1 MKKKIILGIAV
12 LAVVSQFIPYGKDHT
27 NPPVMSTVKWDSPR
41 TEQLFANACKDCHSN
56 ETKWPWYSNI
66 APISWLVQSD
76 VDEGKSKFNISM
88 IGHQRKNE
96 LDDAAKEVIGGDMP
110 FWPYLIAH
118 KEARL
123 SASETQELI
132 NGLKATFKED

>member
-1 MKKKIILGIAV
+1 MKKKIILGMAV

-27 NPPVMSTVKWDSPR
+27 NPPVLSTVKWDSPK

-66 APISWLVQSD
+66 APVSWLVQHD
-76 VDEGKSKFNISM
+76 VEDGREHFNISM
-88 IGHQRKNE
+88 IGHQRKNK
-96 LDDAAKEVIGGDMP
+96 LDDAAKEVKGGDMP
-110 FWPYLIAH
+110 FLPYLITH

-123 SASETQELI
+123 SDKQTQDLI
-132 NGLKATFKED
+132 KGLKATFGE